1 MTEEASL
8 EFRLRKVD
16 LTGSNLLEE
25 IKHNDLISEK
35 CKKTCKYLNYIEN
48 LLILVSPV
56 TGYVSA
62 STFTSLVR
70 VPVGITSS
78 AVGLKICKIT
88 AGIQKNKL
96 IIKKKKKKYDKI
108 VLLEKDRLNTIE
120 FLTSKALMNSY
131 ISHD

>member
-16 LTGSNLLEE
+16 LTGNNLLEE

>member
-35 CKKTCKYLNYIEN
+35 CKKTCKYLNYFEN
-48 LLILVSPV
+48 LLILISPV

-62 STFTSLVR
+62 STFTLLVR

-78 AVGLKICKIT
+78 AVGLKICKVT

>member
-78 AVGLKICKIT
+78 AVGLKICTIT

-108 VLLEKDRLNTIE
+108 VLLEKDKLNTIE
-120 FLTSKALMNSY
+120 FLTSKALINSY

>member
-16 LTGSNLLEE
+16 LTRNNLLEE

-78 AVGLKICKIT
+78 AVGLKICTIT

-96 IIKKKKKKYDKI
+96 IIK
-108 VLLEKDRLNTIE
+108 
-120 FLTSKALMNSY
+120 
-131 ISHD
+131 

>member
-1 MTEEASL
+1 M
-8 EFRLRKVD
+8 
-16 LTGSNLLEE
+16 
-25 IKHNDLISEK
+25 
-35 CKKTCKYLNYIEN
+35 
-48 LLILVSPV
+48 LILVSPV

-78 AVGLKICKIT
+78 AVGLKICTIT

-108 VLLEKDRLNTIE
+108 VLLEKDKLNTIE
-120 FLTSKALMNSY
+120 FLTSKALINSY